1 VIYYSLKEKPKGE
14 VSIEIVDTAGAS
26 IRKYSSEK
34 IKEPD
39 EPLDPDSEKPKKQ
52 IEPAAGLNRFVW
64 NLRYAE
70 LPRVPGYY
78 LYEYQA
84 GANGPMALP
93 GSYQVRVTAE
103 GKSQTAPFELKL
115 DPRVHV
121 SREDLEKQFAL
132 SMQIRGELTRL
143 YDAVNQIRDVQ
154 SQIRGLHDRLPVK
167 ESSKRIQAAGDE
179 LSGKLSH
186 VLDGIIDLKISANED
201 SLAFP
206 IGLDGKFA
214 VLAANVSEGTD
225 SAPTEASYRVFE
237 KLKSQ
242 LDQQLTAWA
251 GLRAAD
257 LAAFQKL
264 TAAENIQ
271 AIFVRDG
278 ATIEPAAGG
287 AGKVSQP

>member
-1 VIYYSLKEKPKGE
+1 
-14 VSIEIVDTAGAS
+14 
-26 IRKYSSEK
+26 
-34 IKEPD
+34 
-39 EPLDPDSEKPKKQ
+39 
-52 IEPAAGLNRFVW
+52 
-64 NLRYAE
+64 
-70 LPRVPGYY
+70 
-78 LYEYQA
+78 
-84 GANGPMALP
+84 MALP

-121 SREDLEKQFAL
+121 PPQDLEKQFAL

-154 SQIRGLHDRLPVK
+154 AQIRGLHDRLPAK

-179 LSGKLSH
+179 LDRKLSH
-186 VLDGIIDLKISANED
+186 ALDGIIDLKISANED

-214 VLAANVSEGTD
+214 VLAAHVSEETD

-237 KLKSQ
+237 KLKRQ
-242 LDQQLTAWA
+242 LDEQLASWA
-251 GLRAAD
+251 GLRAGD

-271 AIFVRDG
+271 AIFVREG
-278 ATIEPAAGG
+278 TTVEPAAGSV
-287 AGKVSQP
+287 GKVSQR